1 MSIAGDERSV
11 MSDERTN
18 QESTSPDHASRIT
31 HHRSAAA
38 IWLTGLPAS
47 GKSTIAAALK
57 PKLEALGCTVEVLES
72 DEVRRVLTP
81 NPTYSNEERDLFY
94 RALAFTG
101 ARLVAHGVTV
111 IFDAT
116 ATKRAYRDFARSL
129 IPKFI
134 EVAVEC
140 PLELAMKR
148 DYKGTYQRGQRG
160 ETSTVPGLQA
170 PYEAPLNPEVRI
182 DTTKVEANEAADRIL
197 SLIKADR
204 NGQDCSPSG
213 K

>member
-1 MSIAGDERSV
+1 
-11 MSDERTN
+11 MSDH
-18 QESTSPDHASRIT
+18 SSI
-31 HHRSAAA
+31 A

-57 PKLEALGCTVEVLES
+57 PQLEALGLSVDVLES
-72 DEVRRVLTP
+72 DTVRRTLTPVLT
-81 NPTYSNEERDLFY
+81 YSQMERDLFY

-101 ARLVAHGVTV
+101 AKLVSHGITV

-116 ATKRAYRDFARSL
+116 ANKRAYRDFARNL

-140 PLELAMKR
+140 PLELAMQR

-160 ETSTVPGLQA
+160 ESSTVPGLQD

-182 DTTKVEANEAADRIL
+182 DTTKMTASEAAEMIMGVVR
-197 SLIKADR
+197 SKLIR
-204 NGQDCSPSG
+204 
-213 K
+213 

>member
-1 MSIAGDERSV
+1 MR
-11 MSDERTN
+11 
-18 QESTSPDHASRIT
+18 ESASPDHPSPIT
-31 HHRSAAA
+31 HHRPAPA

-57 PKLEALGCTVEVLES
+57 PKLEAMRCTVEVLES
-72 DEVRRVLTP
+72 DAVRRVLTP
-81 NPTYSNEERDLFY
+81 TPTYSEQERDLFY
-94 RALAFTG
+94 RALAYMG

-140 PLELAMKR
+140 PLDLAIQR
-148 DYKGTYQRGQRG
+148 DYKGTYERGQRG
-160 ETSTVPGLQA
+160 GTSTVPGLQA

-182 DTTKVEANEAADRIL
+182 DTARVEADEAADTVLQLVREQFL
-197 SLIKADR
+197 
-204 NGQDCSPSG
+204 
-213 K
+213 